1 MSAIPRTVS
10 RVLRTPARARARAVA
25 SPLRPSSPI
34 AIITAIRTA
43 QTEAAPSALKTPPP
57 PSFQNAHAPQT
68 PSSKPATPTQAT
80 TDLSTHPL
88 IQTLRRDPTLKETR
102 PHLTMPA
109 HLRPAHFVA
118 GTLSG
123 ETKLTSAPYMFL
135 SHQTPSHQAPPQ
147 AQRSEETDSAPRQ
160 SRAITVFH
168 AGRDMCGHP
177 GYIHGGFLSVMFDEV
192 FAHCVSQSFRSGTGM
207 TANLN
212 VDFRKPA
219 LPGRVYVLRA
229 ETVKVE
235 GRKAWVE
242 GTMRMMPAA
251 RTGGEEEGVLVAEA
265 RALFIEPKFAE
276 SMVPVYRN

>member
-1 MSAIPRTVS
+1 MASVPRS
-10 RVLRTPARARARAVA
+10 FARILRRQTPSVIRT
-25 SPLRPSSPI
+25 SSPI
-34 AIITAIRTA
+34 TTAIRTA
-43 QTEAAPSALKTPPP
+43 QTEATPSALKSTPL
-57 PSFQNAHAPQT
+57 PSFQHA
-68 PSSKPATPTQAT
+68 PATPSPKPTSPKQA
-80 TDLSTHPL
+80 TDLSTHPI
-88 IQTLRRDPTLKETR
+88 IQLLRRDPTLKETR
-102 PHLTMPA
+102 PHLSMPA
-109 HLRPAHFVA
+109 HLQPSHFVA

-123 ETKLTSAPYMFL
+123 ETKLTSAPYIFL
-135 SHQTPSHQAPPQ
+135 SSHAAAASIQ
-147 AQRSEETDSAPRQ
+147 EVENGPRQ

-242 GTMRMMPAA
+242 GTMRMMLAA
-251 RTGGEEEGVLVAEA
+251 RTSSEEEAVLVAEA